1 MYRIS
6 GIGRRIEKSHLTINN
21 KRLTINKGI
30 DPTLSNTNWTKRE
43 STLKTEGF
51 VLFFI
56 FLLTTLNRQ
65 LQSNY
70 NLNQIGLKSSAI

>member
-1 MYRIS
+1 MKI
-6 GIGRRIEKSHLTINN
+6 GIEPTR
-21 KRLTINKGI
+21 KR
-30 DPTLSNTNWTKRE
+30 TNWTKRE

-56 FLLTTLNRQ
+56 FLLTTLNGQ

-70 NLNQIGLKSSAI
+70 SLNQIGLKSSAI